1 MLWGLVN
8 YDCLLSVSV
17 TTPFDQLV
25 VEILMWKIITSVAH
39 YMKQINTCFTNLNVV
54 NIQVNR

>member
-8 YDCLLSVSV
+8 YDCLLSV

-25 VEILMWKIITSVAH
+25 VEMVMWKIITWAAH
-39 YMKQINTCFTNLNVV
+39 YMKQRNTGFTNLNVV
-54 NIQVNR
+54 NIQVNK